1 MYSIRNRCLMGIGF
15 AKSTLSLCL
24 SIGCLHH
31 FQKPKVN
38 NSMLYAY
45 VHIWYAVV
53 QCLFCCI
60 AAKTLWS
67 PLHHQLISKLT
78 RRHNNIQQCTANQC
92 KVNVARTLAADFC
105 IFRTKKATPLM
116 FKVRKNANLPEKL
129 VFLSHASSTMKI

>member
-1 MYSIRNRCLMGIGF
+1 MSDGNRICKKHSL
-15 AKSTLSLCL
+15 ALSVYRLSLL
-24 SIGCLHH
+24 
-31 FQKPKVN
+31 FQPKAN
-38 NSMLYAY
+38 NSMLYAN

-53 QCLFCCI
+53 QCLCCCI
-60 AAKTLWS
+60 TAKTLWS
-67 PLHHQLISKLT
+67 LLHHQLISKLT

-129 VFLSHASSTMKI
+129 VFLSHASCTMKI